1 MKNKLFLSI
10 LLGLVSVLGYAQND
24 TIKLANNDVL
34 VGEIKKMD
42 RSILVLSTSYD
53 DSDFKIKW
61 GKVRAIRSDR
71 QFIVSLTDG
80 ERITTTINSVSGK
93 EMVVAII
100 DEGDIKEY
108 SLDKVVFIEPIG
120 KNFLARLTVDLDL
133 GLTVTKANDFKQ
145 FTTNLQATY
154 LATRWRGRGL
164 YKTVLSRQEGSS
176 DINRMDGEIGG
187 EYYLPHDWFVQA
199 KALFLSNDEQLL
211 KLRSTYQV
219 GGGYYFIR
227 NNNMFF
233 SANLGMAQTNE
244 NFFDGNPDRNST
256 EGYLGLGFNKY
267 DIGNLSLQTDVALYP
282 SFSQGGRYR
291 VDFNFDMKYDL
302 PLDFYIRL
310 GLSYNYD
317 NQPVEDASDSDY
329 VFTTAFGWEW
339 N

>member
-1 MKNKLFLSI
+1 MKNKIYIFF
-10 LLGLVSVLGYAQND
+10 LLGLISILAYAQND

-34 VGEIKKMD
+34 VGEIKEMD
-42 RSILVLSTSYD
+42 RSILIFSTSYD

-61 GKVRAIRSDR
+61 GEVREIKSDR

-80 ERITTTINSVSGK
+80 ERITTTVKSVSDK
-93 EMVVAII
+93 EMVVALYN
-100 DEGDIKEY
+100 EGNIEEY
-108 SLDKVVFIEPIG
+108 SLKDVVFIEPIG

-145 FTTNLQATY
+145 FTTNLQASY
-154 LATRWRGRGL
+154 LATKWRGRGL
-164 YKTVLSRQEGSS
+164 YKTVLSRQDGSS
-176 DINRMDGEIGG
+176 DINRMDAELGG
-187 EYYLPHDWFVQA
+187 EYYLPHDWFLQA
-199 KALFLSNDEQLL
+199 KAIFLSNDEQLL
-211 KLRSTYQV
+211 TLRSTYQV
-219 GGGYYFIR
+219 GAGYYFIR

-233 SANLGMAQTNE
+233 SANAGLAQTNE
-244 NFFDGNPDRNST
+244 NFSEGSPDRNST
-256 EGYLGLGFNKY
+256 EGFVGLGFNKY
-267 DIGNLSLQTDVALYP
+267 DIGNLSLQTTAALYP

-329 VFTTAFGWEW
+329 VFTTSFGWEW